1 MFVNIKTYHKR
12 AKAIASMKNMYKED
26 KKEREKGEKKR
37 KEKKRKEKEERER
50 VRALT

>member
-1 MFVNIKTYHKR
+1 MFVNIKTYHNR

-37 KEKKRKEKEERER
+37 KEKKRRREKE
-50 VRALT
+50 